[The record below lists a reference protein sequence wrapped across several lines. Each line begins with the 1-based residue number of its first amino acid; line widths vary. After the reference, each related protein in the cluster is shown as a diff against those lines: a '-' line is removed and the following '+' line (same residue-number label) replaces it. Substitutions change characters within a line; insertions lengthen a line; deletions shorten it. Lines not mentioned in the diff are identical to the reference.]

1 MRGKGEGGVYRV
13 PADKK
18 LPLKYW
24 TGTIE
29 LPAHDGKRRKAT
41 VRRKDKAA
49 LLEEL
54 DKLRT
59 QLKKQ
64 GDLPTKNQ
72 TVKQWFEYWYRE
84 IAAKSVRPNTLE
96 GYRSVVFL
104 HIIPTIGNVK
114 LNKVTPAHVRRV
126 TDGMIDG
133 GLSSTYALLAHR
145 TMAVSF
151 KIAVREGRMSQNPA
165 ALTDAPLKAIAP
177 QEAFDVPEAIRV
189 LHHVAGDPV
198 LGARWATA
206 LLTGA
211 RRGEVIGIERDRVVM
226 EIDDNGEEYWQLD
239 LSWQL
244 QRLAL
249 TEETGKPNVP
259 ANFEYRHL
267 TGGLYLTRPKSKT
280 SQRMIPLVDPLKW
293 IILRH
298 MANTE
303 PNAYGLL
310 FAPNGEPIDPDQD
323 SARWKVVLAETGIQK
338 DVVLHGLR
346 HTAVDLL
353 FYAGVP
359 EDIISE
365 IVGHSDRATT
375 RKYKT
380 RGNVNRV
387 RLNTA
392 MAQFSAL
399 FSSPTGEFEE
409 TRQLNA
415 G

>member
-1 MRGKGEGGVYRV
+1 MRGKGEGGIYRV

-29 LPAHDGKRRKAT
+29 LAPENGKRRKVT
-41 VRRKDKAA
+41 VRRKNKAD
-49 LLEEL
+49 LLEVLEPL
-54 DKLRT
+54 KE
-59 QLKKQ
+59 QLKKH

-72 TVKQWFEYWYRE
+72 TVEQWFDYWFRE
-84 IAAKSVRPNTLE
+84 IAAKKVRPNTLE

-104 HIIPTIGNVK
+104 HIIPTIGKVK

-126 TDGMIDG
+126 TDGMLDK

-151 KIAVREGRMSQNPA
+151 KIALREGRMGQNPA
-165 ALTDAPLKAIAP
+165 SLTDAPLKAVAP

-211 RRGEVIGIERDRVVM
+211 RRGEVIGLERDRVIM
-226 EIDDNGEEYWQLD
+226 EIDEAGDEHWQLD

-244 QRLAL
+244 QRIPLSAVD
-249 TEETGKPNVP
+249 GKPNVP

-267 TGGLYLTRPKSKT
+267 TGGLYLTRPKSKN
-280 SQRMIPLVDPLKW
+280 SKRIVPLVDPLKS
-293 IILRH
+293 IILRY
-298 MANTE
+298 MAATE
-303 PNAYGLL
+303 PNQYGLV
-310 FAPNGEPIDPDQD
+310 FAPGGRPIDPDQD
-323 SARWKVVLAETGIQK
+323 TANWKAVLAETGINK

-346 HTAVDLL
+346 HTTVDLL
-353 FYAGVP
+353 FFAGVP

-380 RGNVNRV
+380 RGTVNRA

-399 FSSPTGEFEE
+399 FSQPTDEHSE
-409 TRQLNA
+409 TRALGA
-415 G
+415 